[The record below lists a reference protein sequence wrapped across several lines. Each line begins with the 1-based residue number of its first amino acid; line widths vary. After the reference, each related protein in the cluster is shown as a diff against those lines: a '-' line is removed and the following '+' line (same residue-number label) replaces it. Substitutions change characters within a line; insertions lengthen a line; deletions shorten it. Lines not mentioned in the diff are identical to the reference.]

1 MSSPQW
7 LEMNSEEPFYG
18 SSTDNMKQDLEKTLF
33 ENNSSKSK
41 PMDSAILKLR
51 IKRVKHES
59 NKENINEQ
67 YRKSK
72 DIHSVRITSNN
83 ESNEVESLFSTEK
96 QWLSPVISEKIS
108 SINYPSRYI
117 KNNIEISFLETLQQ
131 KSQDKIQSKSYLE
144 KDKRKTITNT
154 TQDLDELQVYSLP
167 IINKSTSENKKKIN
181 LNLPNEQ
188 ETRMLLPKIKIK
200 YSECN
205 KTNITELNKI
215 SGNKSQFSLLLSKDN
230 ISRNKKPENTNRF
243 SVFNNEEEIVP
254 LENTSSLL
262 ANKLYSDNT
271 SFRFD
276 DENNIMSNDFYIPFL
291 KTLETPRCFPNI
303 VNNLECSKRLT
314 EIIMER
320 IIAVILEWMRR
331 KETSKINFNYLMKVS
346 LHYDSYEKYFNTYF
360 QLLMFDLLEFIN
372 QSADEN
378 TNNQFDAIIL
388 ETSVTELWCI
398 KCKMLTNKN
407 FNINDLICFQ
417 VVTVLENIQKSYKF
431 GFVVEHLQ
439 WESTENNSNNRY
451 LIKILKQYGLVLA
464 QGVRIRISLV
474 CSITNF
480 IQQCEALVSLK
491 QSSLL
496 KYVLEP
502 DFECCRIDTVTE
514 NRLAAC
520 NRYTS
525 CQRNAIINIS
535 HALVQSN
542 NSCIVMLQTPPGTG
556 KCQTVAGIIQILLQF
571 NNKSKILVLSL
582 SERSIKEIGQKLY
595 DLNNEN
601 IRLVCVGKHQKNFV
615 NLKPFCMEEIIQR
628 NVNKMFPAIL
638 NYSDL
643 VQNLKSEII
652 INANVILTTTDNL
665 ISEFTNI
672 RNEFTYCIV
681 YDSTQLTELQNL
693 IPLQFGIEKL
703 LLVGDPQRFSASLLS
718 KTAYEYGFHVSL
730 FERFFNYFEKLTDK
744 SPVLMLSLQ
753 YRIHPSIISFPS
765 SYFYSNNLKSANVSS
780 QLPILPYCVMDLI
793 DVKNEESSILEMK
806 FVAELWDGISK
817 IIPEDKTVGIITKYK
832 HQRDTIRD
840 ILIDK
845 YKYNHVISVHCFEGL
860 CKCPIFDIAIVLYS
874 APHEEDNYKILNIL
888 LTTAKFSLILC
899 GYLSIMSKHRF
910 WDRLIQD
917 ARRRK
922 ILFRLP
928 SSCSY
933 FACEIMQTK
942 NKLFT

>member
-1 MSSPQW
+1 MNAEETFYDSS
-7 LEMNSEEPFYG
+7 E
-18 SSTDNMKQDLEKTLF
+18 DNMKQVSEKTLF

-41 PMDSAILKLR
+41 LMNSDILKIK
-51 IKRVKHES
+51 IKRVKHAT

-67 YRKSK
+67 FRKDK
-72 DIHSVRITSNN
+72 DLHSVRITSNN
-83 ESNEVESLFSTEK
+83 ESNEVGSLFSTEK
-96 QWLSPVISEKIS
+96 EWLPSVISEKMS
-108 SINYPSRYI
+108 VNYPSGCI
-117 KNNIEISFLETLQQ
+117 KNNIEISFLKTLQQ
-131 KSQDKIQSKSYLE
+131 NPEDKIQSTSYLE
-144 KDKRKTITNT
+144 KDESKTITNT
-154 TQDLDELQVYSLP
+154 TQDLEEIQVYSLP
-167 IINKSTSENKKKIN
+167 VIKSTSENKKKRN
-181 LNLPNEQ
+181 LSLPNEQ

-205 KTNITELNKI
+205 KTNITEHDKI

-230 ISRNKKPENTNRF
+230 ISCNKKPENTNRF
-243 SVFNNEEEIVP
+243 SVFNNEEQIV
-254 LENTSSLL
+254 TL
-262 ANKLYSDNT
+262 ANT
-271 SFRFD
+271 SFQLANNTSFCFD
-276 DENNIMSNDFYIPFL
+276 DENDNIMSRDFYIPFL
-291 KTLETPRCFPNI
+291 KTLETPRFFPNI

-331 KETSKINFNYLMKVS
+331 KETSKIILNYLMKVS
-346 LHYDSYEKYFNTYF
+346 LQYDSYEKYFNTYF
-360 QLLMFDLLEFIN
+360 QLLMLDLLEFIN
-372 QSADEN
+372 QSSDEYK
-378 TNNQFDAIIL
+378 NNQFDAIIL

-407 FNINDLICFQ
+407 FHVNDLICFQ
-417 VVTVLENIQKSYKF
+417 VVTILENMQKSYKF
-431 GFVVEHLQ
+431 GFVAEHLQ
-439 WESTENNSNNRY
+439 EDFQWKSTENNSNNKY

-502 DFECCRIDTVTE
+502 DFECCRIDTATE
-514 NRLAAC
+514 NRLAAS
-520 NRYTS
+520 NQYTS

-535 HALVQSN
+535 HTLVQSN
-542 NSCIVMLQTPPGTG
+542 NRCIIMLQTPPGTG
-556 KCQTVAGIIQILLQF
+556 KCQTVAGIIQQILLQL

-582 SERSIKEIGQKLY
+582 SERSIKEIGQKLN

-601 IRLVCVGKHQKNFV
+601 IRLVCIGKHQKNFV
-615 NLKPFCMEEIIQR
+615 NLKPFCIEEIIQR
-628 NVNKMFPAIL
+628 NVNKMFPAIV
-638 NYSDL
+638 NYLDL

-652 INANVILTTTDNL
+652 INANVVLTTTDNL
-665 ISEFTNI
+665 NSEFTNF
-672 RNEFTYCIV
+672 RNGFTCCIV

-703 LLVGDPQRFSASLLS
+703 LLVGDPQQFSASLLT
-718 KTAYEYGFHVSL
+718 KAAYEYGFHVSL
-730 FERFFNYFEKLTDK
+730 FERFFNYFETLTDK

-753 YRIHPSIISFPS
+753 YCINPSIISFPS

-780 QLPILPYCVMDLI
+780 ELPILPYCVIDLI
-793 DVKNEESSILEMK
+793 DVKSEESSILETK

-817 IIPEDKTVGIITKYK
+817 IIPKDKTVGIVTKYK
-832 HQRDTIRD
+832 YQRDTIRD

-845 YKYNHVISVHCFEGL
+845 DKYSHVISVYSFEGL
-860 CKCPIFDIAIVLYS
+860 CKCPIFDIVIVLYS
-874 APHEEDNYKILNIL
+874 APREEENYKLLNIL
-888 LTTAKFSLILC
+888 LTRAKSSLILC
-899 GYLSIMSKHRF
+899 GYLTIMSNHHF

-922 ILFRLP
+922 IFFRLP
-928 SSCSY
+928 SSYSY